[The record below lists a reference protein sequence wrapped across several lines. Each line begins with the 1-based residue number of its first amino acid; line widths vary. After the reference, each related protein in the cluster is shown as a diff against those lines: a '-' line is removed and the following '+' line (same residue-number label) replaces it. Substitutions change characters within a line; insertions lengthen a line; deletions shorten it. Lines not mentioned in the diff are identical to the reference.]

1 MKVVA
6 FIASSSD
13 AASYSLL
20 ELFEGPFGDELK
32 KRGIGVLDAS
42 ADAPTVVD
50 LLKEMNA
57 TKVYLVAVKR
67 RKGRKPG
74 VYVYRPEPKQV
85 RDYYELA
92 KLARG
97 TLTGYLDVEA
107 LIDGLQVF
115 WPEIFGSLTVIECE
129 PPCPELE
136 EKVLELVSN
145 KGS

>member
-13 AASYSLL
+13 EHSYSLL
-20 ELFEGPFGDELK
+20 NLFEGPLGEKLK
-32 KRGIGVLDAS
+32 EMGVGVLDAS

-50 LLKEMNA
+50 LLKEMKA
-57 TKVYLVAVKR
+57 TEVYLVAVKR

-74 VYVYRPEPKQV
+74 VYVYKPKPKEV
-85 RDYYELA
+85 KDYYELA

-115 WPEIFGSLTVIECE
+115 WPEIFGFLTVVECE
-129 PPCPELE
+129 PPCPELGD
-136 EKVLELVSN
+136 KVLELV
-145 KGS
+145 KGG